1 MTLRV
6 LVCDDQALVRAGF
19 AKLLEAA
26 DGLEVAGEAANG
38 AEAVDRARRLVPD
51 VVLMDIRMP
60 VLDGISA
67 TARIVAA
74 QDDRVRVLVLTTFG
88 TQEYVADALRAG
100 ASGFLLKDAPPDRLL
115 EAIRVVARGDALLD
129 PAVTRGVIASATR
142 RNGTNPASA
151 QRLRQLTRRET
162 ETLKLLAQGL
172 SNAEIAAHLVVSETT
187 VKTHVG
193 HLFNKLGLRD
203 RVHAVI
209 FAYESGIAGRAAMP
223 PVSASPPQT
232 TE

>member
-74 QDDRVRVLVLTTFG
+74 QDNRVRVLVLTTFG
-88 TQEYVADALRAG
+88 TEEYVADALRAG

-142 RNGTNPASA
+142 RHGTKAAST

-162 ETLKLLAQGL
+162 ETLSLLAQGL
-172 SNAEIAAHLVVSETT
+172 SNAEIAADLVVSETT

-193 HLFNKLGLRD
+193 HLFTKLGLRD

-209 FAYESGIAGRAAMP
+209 FAYESGIAGP
-223 PVSASPPQT
+223 GSDT
-232 TE
+232 FG

>member
-38 AEAVDRARRLVPD
+38 AEAVDRTRRLVPD

-74 QDDRVRVLVLTTFG
+74 HDERVRVLVLTTFG

-129 PAVTRGVIASATR
+129 PAVTRGVIASATQ
-142 RNGTNPASA
+142 RNGTNAASA

-162 ETLKLLAQGL
+162 ETLSLLAQGL
-172 SNAEIAAHLVVSETT
+172 SNAEIATRLIVSETT

-193 HLFNKLGLRD
+193 HLFTKLGLRD

-209 FAYESGIAGRAAMP
+209 FAYDSGIAGTGSDTVR
-223 PVSASPPQT
+223 
-232 TE
+232 

>member
-38 AEAVDRARRLVPD
+38 AEAVDRTRRLVPD

-74 QDDRVRVLVLTTFG
+74 HDERVRVLVLTTFG

-129 PAVTRGVIASATR
+129 PAVTRGVIASATQ
-142 RNGTNPASA
+142 RNGTDAGSA

-162 ETLKLLAQGL
+162 ETLSLLAQGL
-172 SNAEIAAHLVVSETT
+172 SNAEIATRLIVSETT

-193 HLFNKLGLRD
+193 HLFTKLGLRD

-209 FAYESGIAGRAAMP
+209 FAYDSGIAGTGTD
-223 PVSASPPQT
+223 PVR
-232 TE
+232 

>member
-38 AEAVDRARRLVPD
+38 AEAVDLARRLLPD

-74 QDDRVRVLVLTTFG
+74 QEDRVRVLVLTTFG
-88 TQEYVADALRAG
+88 TEEYVADALRAG
-100 ASGFLLKDAPPDRLL
+100 ASGFLLKDAPPDRLV

-142 RNGTNPASA
+142 RNGTNTASA

-162 ETLKLLAQGL
+162 ETLSLLAQGL

-193 HLFNKLGLRD
+193 HLFTKLGLRD

-209 FAYESGIAGRAAMP
+209 FAYESGTVG
-223 PVSASPPQT
+223 T
-232 TE
+232 TGDTAR

>member
-74 QDDRVRVLVLTTFG
+74 QDNRVRVLVLTTFG
-88 TQEYVADALRAG
+88 TQEYVADALQAG

-142 RNGTNPASA
+142 RTGTNAASV

-162 ETLKLLAQGL
+162 ETLGLLAQGM

-193 HLFNKLGLRD
+193 HLFTKLGLRD

-209 FAYESGIAGRAAMP
+209 FAYESGIAGTG
-223 PVSASPPQT
+223 SET
-232 TE
+232 TR

>member
-38 AEAVDRARRLVPD
+38 AEAVDQARRLVPD

-74 QDDRVRVLVLTTFG
+74 HADKVRVLVLTTFG
-88 TQEYVADALRAG
+88 TDEYVADALKAG

-129 PAVTRGVIASATR
+129 PAVTKGVIASATR
-142 RNGTNPASA
+142 RNGTDAASKR
-151 QRLRQLTRRET
+151 RLRDLTRREN
-162 ETLKLLAQGL
+162 ETLRLLAQGL
-172 SNAEIAAHLVVSETT
+172 SNAEIAANLVVSETT

-193 HLFNKLGLRD
+193 HLFTKLGLRD

-209 FAYESGIAGRAAMP
+209 FAYESGAVGNGGDTAR
-223 PVSASPPQT
+223 
-232 TE
+232 

>member
-6 LVCDDQALVRAGF
+6 LVCDDQELVRAGF
-19 AKLLEAA
+19 VKLLEAA

-38 AEAVDRARRLVPD
+38 AEGVDLARRLVPD

-88 TQEYVADALRAG
+88 TDEYVADALKAG
-100 ASGFLLKDAPPDRLL
+100 ASGFLLKDAPPDRLV

-142 RNGTNPASA
+142 RNGTDAASER
-151 QRLRQLTRRET
+151 RLRHLTRRET
-162 ETLKLLAQGL
+162 ETLSLLAQGL

-193 HLFNKLGLRD
+193 HLFTKLALRD

-209 FAYESGIAGRAAMP
+209 FAYESGTVGAGGHTAR
-223 PVSASPPQT
+223 
-232 TE
+232 